1 MERRL
6 LERCVRGA
14 VLSREQASF
23 LWGTLCDGKESPV
36 RIAAVLGV
44 FCARLPTAEEFSGM
58 LDALLAR
65 AVSVDLGLDPVLD
78 VCGTGGD
85 GKDTFNISTATA
97 FVVAGCGVRVA
108 KHGNYAASSRVGSS
122 NVLEALGVPLLKNPA
137 EVRRCLDRAGICFL
151 HAPLFHPALAPL
163 APIRRELG
171 VRTVFNLLGPLANPA
186 RPTMQYI
193 GVSDR
198 STMRLF
204 AQVLADRGVEFCL
217 VHADDGYDEIS
228 LTGWGTTVTNAGW
241 TRSLPHEEGFERVEP
256 ADLEGT
262 GDPREHAAVV
272 EAILSGEDRSPRRAV
287 VVANATRA
295 LMLARRNCVRGDI
308 LHRACRAEVEEAIDS
323 GAAHRVLAQVRT
335 LDTV

>member
-6 LERCVRGA
+6 LERCIRGA
-14 VLSREQASF
+14 VLSREEASF
-23 LWGTLCDGKESPV
+23 LWGTLCDGKESPA

-44 FCARLPTAEEFSGM
+44 FCARMPTVEEFSGM

-65 AVSVDLGLDPVLD
+65 AVSVDLGSKPVLD

-85 GKDTFNISTATA
+85 GKDTFNISTTTA

-122 NVLEALGVPLLKNPA
+122 NVLEALSVPLLRNPA
-137 EVRRCLDRAGICFL
+137 EVRGCLDQAGICFL

-171 VRTVFNLLGPLANPA
+171 VRTIFNLLGPLANPA
-186 RPTMQYI
+186 RPQMQYV

-198 STMRLF
+198 PTMRLF
-204 AQVLADRGVEFCL
+204 AQVLADRGVDFCL

-228 LTGWGTTVTNAGW
+228 LTGSGTIVTKRGW
-241 TRSLPHEEGFERVEP
+241 MRTLPHEEGFERVEP
-256 ADLEGT
+256 VVLGGT

-272 EAILSGEDRSPRRAV
+272 EAILTGQDRSPRRSV
-287 VVANATRA
+287 VIANAARA
-295 LMLARRNCVRGDI
+295 LMLARPGVS
-308 LHRACRAEVEEAIDS
+308 HQTCRAEVEKAIDT
-323 GAAHRVLAQVRT
+323 GAAHQVLSRVRAFAA
-335 LDTV
+335 

>member
-6 LERCVRGA
+6 LERCLQGA
-14 VLSREQASF
+14 VLSRDEASF
-23 LWGTLCDGKESPV
+23 VWGTLCDGKESPA
-36 RIAAVLGV
+36 RIAALLGV
-44 FCARLPTAEEFSGM
+44 FCARLPTAAEFSGM

-65 AVSVDLGLDPVLD
+65 AVPVDLGQAPVLD

-85 GKDTFNISTATA
+85 GKDTFNISTITA

-122 NVLEALGVPLLKNPA
+122 NVLEALSVPLLRSPG
-137 EVRRCLDRAGICFL
+137 EVRGCLEHAGICFL

-186 RPTMQYI
+186 RPTMQYV

-198 STMRLF
+198 PTMRLF
-204 AQVLADRGVEFCL
+204 AEVLADRGVDFCL

-228 LTGWGTTVTNAGW
+228 LTGWGTRVTKSGW
-241 TRSLPHEEGFERVEP
+241 SRALPHEEGFERVDS
-256 ADLEGT
+256 AVLRGT
-262 GDPREHAAVV
+262 GDPREHAAIV
-272 EAILSGEDRSPRRAV
+272 EAILSGEDRSPRRPV

-295 LMLARRNCVRGDI
+295 LMLARPGVTHQG
-308 LHRACRAEVEEAIDS
+308 CRAEVEEAIDS
-323 GAAHRVLAQVRT
+323 GAAYRVLSQVRAYAP
-335 LDTV
+335 